1 MFSVVLGCAGS
12 FWLFYVDFC
21 SIGKLGCLRL
31 FRAVLGLLKFALSH
45 VLLFEVPSDLQVGSS
60 CSRLLKFVFFNCFRL
75 FFSVS
80 GCFQLFAFV
89 SARSNCFGCSGDSTL
104 FCVV

>member
-21 SIGKLGCLRL
+21 SIGKLGCFRL
-31 FRAVLGLLKFALSH
+31 FRSVLGLLKFALSH

-60 CSRLLKFVFFNCFRL
+60 CSRLLNFVLLNCFRVVFQCFRMFSIVCVCFSSFKL
-75 FFSVS
+75 FWM
-80 GCFQLFAFV
+80 
-89 SARSNCFGCSGDSTL
+89 FG
-104 FCVV
+104 